1 MAPVYGNVS
10 PTLIDQGPGNLW
22 FNVGVPGSS
31 GPLAAPSLSMSSGGT
46 LPATTYYAKVTYVYA
61 NGTES
66 AGSPEANL
74 AVTSDELLNIAS
86 PPAVAG
92 ATGYN
97 VYVSNTV
104 GGGSGAETRQ
114 NTTPISIGT
123 AWVEPSTGL
132 ITTNPGPLPARLLID
147 INGTPLAA
155 AGWLADTV
163 FYTGQQ
169 IIDLNGN
176 TQRALTSGITGA
188 TAPTWGTTVGALT
201 DETSPGTIIWQLIT
215 LGAVYYGGAVEGAI
229 TYMFG
234 AKTEPITAD
243 QIVGPVDSVITG
255 AQAEIEVDMKE
266 SDMAKVAQ
274 YFAGG
279 IYNAGT
285 ELGLPAGVQ
294 AFQELTHGG
303 LVAVPKLSM
312 AVISP
317 RRNYG
322 GKFIVSQLYRC
333 YQAQAV
339 SMPMSKEKTTTIK
352 MKFSGLFDPLRPQGD
367 QAGRIYKQI

>member
-1 MAPVYGNVS
+1 MAQPVFGQVAPQN
-10 PTLIDQGPGNLW
+10 IHQGPGNLW
-22 FNVGVPGSS
+22 FNVAVPGSS

-114 NTTPISIGT
+114 NSTPISIGT

-132 ITTNPGPLPARLLID
+132 ITTNPGPLPSRLLID
-147 INGTPLAA
+147 INGTPLSGAIWYE
-155 AGWLADTV
+155 GQLWLV
-163 FYTGQQ
+163 GQQ
-169 IIDLNGN
+169 IIDSNGN
-176 TQRALTSGITGA
+176 TQRAITTGTSGS
-188 TAPTWGTTVGALT
+188 TAPTWGTTVGAQT
-201 DETSPGTIIWQLIT
+201 VDNTVIWQLIT
-215 LGAVYYGGAVEGAI
+215 LGAIYYGGAVEGAV
-229 TYMFG
+229 TNMFG

-243 QIVGPVDSVITG
+243 QIVGPIDSVITG

-266 SDMAKVAQ
+266 TDIDKIAQ

-279 IYNAGT
+279 IYNAGND
-285 ELGLPAGVQ
+285 LGLPTGAQ
-294 AFQELTHGG
+294 AFQELSHGG
-303 LVAVPKLSM
+303 LIAVPKLSM

-322 GKFIVSQLYRC
+322 GKFVVAQLYMC
-333 YQAQAV
+333 YQAQQV
-339 SMPMSKEKTTTIK
+339 SMPVSKEKTSTIK
-352 MKFSGLFDPLRPQGD
+352 MKFTGLFIPTRPQGD
-367 QAGRIYKQI
+367 QAGKIYWQI